1 MSIFYQEEPSN
12 PSKKC
17 KCLASLLKDAF
28 TKCHSFRCTEVADST
43 LESEDCATNLDEDE
57 IFVSAIISKY
67 MESKSKR
74 KSGVGIES
82 FKWALSPEAGDYFK
96 TTPKSFFE
104 NYNANNLVEVN
115 GDEFR
120 SANSRLSRCSSD
132 TSFDAFC
139 SARTCFSRCSSLSR
153 IENNDFLSGD
163 RRSIIMELVGCEGW
177 PFGLCRKALFLPPL
191 PKSPADSWSWRK
203 GGKVI
208 RIH

>member
-12 PSKKC
+12 ASKKC

-28 TKCHSFRCTEVADST
+28 TKCHSFRCNEEVADST
-43 LESEDCATNLDEDE
+43 LESEDRATILDEDE

-74 KSGVGIES
+74 KSGIGIES
-82 FKWALSPEAGDYFK
+82 FNWALSPGAGDYFK
-96 TTPKSFFE
+96 TTPKSFVE
-104 NYNANNLVEVN
+104 NYNANLGEVN

-132 TSFDAFC
+132 TSFDAFA
-139 SARTCFSRCSSLSR
+139 SARTCFSRCSSMSR
-153 IENNDFLSGD
+153 ITDNDFLSGD
-163 RRSIIMELVGCEGW
+163 RRSIILELVRCEGW
-177 PFGLCRKALFLPPL
+177 PFGLCRKALLLPPL

-203 GGKVI
+203 GRKVI